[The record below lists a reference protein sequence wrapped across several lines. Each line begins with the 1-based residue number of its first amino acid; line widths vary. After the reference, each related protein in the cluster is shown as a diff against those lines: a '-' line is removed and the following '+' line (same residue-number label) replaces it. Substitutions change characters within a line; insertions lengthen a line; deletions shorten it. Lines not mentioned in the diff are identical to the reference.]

1 MTKLNFTAPVKWRLT
16 RAIIQK
22 VTQKKKH
29 AIFLT
34 YLTMFHKI
42 IPITQAQN
50 DSLTHIVSY
59 ARGT

>member
-22 VTQKKKH
+22 VIQKKK
-29 AIFLT
+29 ACDFFT

-50 DSLTHIVSY
+50 DSLMHIMSY